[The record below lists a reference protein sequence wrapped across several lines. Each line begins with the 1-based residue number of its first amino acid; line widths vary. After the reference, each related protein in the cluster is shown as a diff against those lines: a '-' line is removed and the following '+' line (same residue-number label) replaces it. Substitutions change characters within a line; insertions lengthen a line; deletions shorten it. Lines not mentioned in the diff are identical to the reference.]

1 MNREDE
7 LIREALHL
15 DVCPSEELNR
25 KILQSAEEKRR
36 PNRSALRT
44 LATVAAIII
53 VLLGTATAVNAA
65 TGGKITEFIKEK
77 FHKLTYVFE
86 NGSHTERE
94 LVEGPDGEWVEK
106 VTFVEDNV
114 TMYIE
119 MSSEVISYDLLLK
132 IISEQYGHQ
141 YDNFVHLRTF
151 LHKGDPEEALYYEIR
166 GGFRRM
172 LLNPDFRQEKEK
184 TQVLAA
190 LREAAQHADRDPVK
204 NGLLDLAADLEGNR
218 RMFYD
223 RVLWGADESDGWDIF
238 LEDLS
243 EIPAGEAAIVVT
255 SLNGTQSRVYL
266 GAITETTME
275 WTSSWFYTED
285 RVRSLRNDG
294 IPVYDLRKT
303 K

>member
-7 LIREALHL
+7 LIREALQL
-15 DVCPSEELNR
+15 DVCPSEKLNR
-25 KILQSAEEKRR
+25 TILQSAEEKRR

-77 FHKLTYVFE
+77 LFKLTYVYE
-86 NGSHTERE
+86 NGSNVKKE

-119 MSSEVISYDLLLK
+119 VSSEVTSYDLLLK
-132 IISEQYGHQ
+132 IISEKSGNQH
-141 YDNFVHLRTF
+141 DNFIHLRTF
-151 LHKGDPEEALYYEIR
+151 LHEGDPEEALYYEIR
-166 GGFRRM
+166 GGFRR
-172 LLNPDFRQEKEK
+172 LLLDSEFRHEKEK

-190 LREAAQHADRDPVK
+190 LRDAAQHADRDSVK

-238 LEDLS
+238 FEDLS

-275 WTSSWFYTED
+275 WKRSWFYTED
-285 RVRSLRNDG
+285 CVRSLRNDG
-294 IPVYDLRKT
+294 ISVYDLRKT

>member
-7 LIREALHL
+7 LIREALQL
-15 DVCPSEELNR
+15 DVCPSEELN
-25 KILQSAEEKRR
+25 KKVLQSAEQRTPKR
-36 PNRSALRT
+36 SVLRT
-44 LATVAAIII
+44 LATAAACII

-65 TGGKITEFIKEK
+65 LGGKISDFFKEK
-77 FHKLTYVFE
+77 FSKLTYVFD
-86 NGSHTERE
+86 NGSKVEKE
-94 LVEGPDGEWVEK
+94 WVEGPNGQWSEK
-106 VTFVEDNV
+106 ITFVDDNV
-114 TMYIE
+114 TLYIE
-119 MSSEVISYDLLLK
+119 PDAGVTSYDLILK
-132 IISEQYGHQ
+132 IVDRRHN
-141 YDNFVHLRTF
+141 NFVHLSTF
-151 LHKGDPEEALYYEIR
+151 LKEGDPDEALYYEIR
-166 GGFRRM
+166 GGFRRL
-172 LLNPDFRQEKEK
+172 LLNPEFRHEKEK

-238 LEDLS
+238 FVDIS
-243 EIPAGEAAIVVT
+243 EIPAGEAAIIVT

-266 GAITETTME
+266 GEITETTME
-275 WTSSWFYTED
+275 WTSGWFYTED

>member
-7 LIREALHL
+7 LIREALQL

-94 LVEGPDGEWVEK
+94 LEEGPDGEWVEK

-119 MSSEVISYDLLLK
+119 MSSEVTSYDLLLK
-132 IISEQYGHQ
+132 IVGEESGSQH
-141 YDNFVHLRTF
+141 DNFVHLRTF
-151 LHKGDPEEALYYEIR
+151 LREGA
-166 GGFRRM
+166 GG
-172 LLNPDFRQEKEK
+172 
-184 TQVLAA
+184 T
-190 LREAAQHADRDPVK
+190 
-204 NGLLDLAADLEGNR
+204 
-218 RMFYD
+218 
-223 RVLWGADESDGWDIF
+223 
-238 LEDLS
+238 
-243 EIPAGEAAIVVT
+243 
-255 SLNGTQSRVYL
+255 
-266 GAITETTME
+266 
-275 WTSSWFYTED
+275 
-285 RVRSLRNDG
+285 
-294 IPVYDLRKT
+294 
-303 K
+303 